1 VREPVEN
8 SRKKNII
15 TIEKKINKHIMSGNM
30 GVLPTK
36 ERLQKK
42 LQTNFKEI
50 FCKQQID
57 DTEYGQ
63 IYKSPIP

>member
-8 SRKKNII
+8 SRKKKHNNNR
-15 TIEKKINKHIMSGNM
+15 KKINKHIMSGNM

-36 ERLQKK
+36 ERLQNK
-42 LQTNFKEI
+42 LQTNFKGI

>member
-1 VREPVEN
+1 
-8 SRKKNII
+8 
-15 TIEKKINKHIMSGNM
+15 MSGNM

-42 LQTNFKEI
+42 LQTNFKGI

-57 DTEYGQ
+57 DIEYGQ

>member
-1 VREPVEN
+1 
-8 SRKKNII
+8 
-15 TIEKKINKHIMSGNM
+15 MSGNM

-63 IYKSPIP
+63 IYKSPIPWRVWSISSEIALILHFSA